1 MSNLSCDLSRN
12 LKRRVNTNGVLVLDF
27 RTFVR
32 YYSCATTRSSK
43 SVFRFQDSGGHR
55 LPIVHN
61 SWTEDEQIG
70 LTWCVEQLGA
80 EMLLTI
86 NQVATQHLQVSR
98 ATVYRLIRDGE
109 LASVKVRGCTRV
121 ALSEVSLYEASIGA
135 ST

>member
-1 MSNLSCDLSRN
+1 MYNLSCELSRN
-12 LKRRVNTNGVLVLDF
+12 RKRRINANGVLVLDF

-43 SVFRFQDSGGHR
+43 SVFHVQDSGGHR
-55 LPIVHN
+55 LPIVQN
-61 SWTEDEQIG
+61 SRTDNEEIG
-70 LTWCVEQLGA
+70 LTWCVEQIGA
-80 EMLLTI
+80 EMLLTV

-135 ST
+135 CK